1 MITVMAIQNFDHGTK
16 KKRGDMFD
24 VSDQVA
30 QKLKA
35 RGLVS
40 IHGEALPSHPIQP
53 VGGKLSALPA
63 VEVLPQTIVK
73 KSGNGGKRKQDAPLS
88 VRTLHLD

>member
-35 RGLVS
+35 RGLVVV
-40 IHGEALPSHPIQP
+40 HGEAITSHPIQP

-73 KSGNGGKRKQDAPLS
+73 KSGNGVKKKTDAPLS
-88 VRTLHLD
+88 VPIRHFD